1 MMPHAF
7 VNAWIWIKKALPWL
21 WLCAVLPRAAAETP
35 QLSERDVI
43 NAADHS
49 SGKVAPGEIV
59 TLFPSNAGPAVLA
72 GTYSGADGKVI
83 TLLGETRVLFDGIA
97 APMAYSVRG
106 QVGAVVPYEIAN
118 RKTTEVVVEYQGV
131 RSPAVT
137 LPVVDRAPALFTLD
151 LSGSGQAAILNNT
164 GCCNSARNPAKR
176 GTIAVLYATG
186 EGQTTPRGIS
196 GSVSVHAKYADYPT
210 PQSPVR
216 VTVGGVPAE
225 IVFAGEA
232 PHAIAGLLQVNFRVP
247 VRAPVGDAV
256 PVVLSIG
263 NSRTKEGVTMAVR
276 SAGQSVLVIGDEAAM
291 RNRLARVLRRAGYEV
306 FTAENDE
313 EALRQAKERPI
324 DLVIA
329 SLIDDSDGV
338 EAIRAMQAEQP
349 RLKLITIAGA
359 LGPATLRTADLLGA
373 QAVLTNPLSATTVLR
388 RVREVLRNRS
398 Y

>member
-1 MMPHAF
+1 MPYAL
-7 VNAWIWIKKALPWL
+7 VKVWISWL
-21 WLCAVLPRAAAETP
+21 WLCVVLPGVAAETP
-35 QLSERDVI
+35 ELSERDVI

-49 SGKVAPGEIV
+49 SGKVSPGEIV
-59 TLFPSNAGPAVLA
+59 TLFPSNVGPEVLA
-72 GTYSGADGKVI
+72 GTYSGADGRVI

-97 APMAYSVRG
+97 APMSYSVRG

-131 RSPAVT
+131 RSAAVT

-186 EGQTTPRGIS
+186 EGQTIPRGIS

-210 PQSPVR
+210 PQSPVK
-216 VTVGGVPAE
+216 VTVGGIPAE

-276 SAGQSVLVIGDEAAM
+276 SAGQSVLVIDDETAL
-291 RNRLARVLRRAGYEV
+291 RKRLARVLKRAGYEV
-306 FTAENDE
+306 VTAENDE
-313 EALRQAKERPI
+313 EALRQAKERSI
-324 DLVIA
+324 DLVMA
-329 SLIDDSDGV
+329 SLTDPAHGV
-338 EAIRAMQAEQP
+338 EAIRTMQAEQP
-349 RLKLITIAGA
+349 RLKLIAIAGT

-373 QAVLTNPLSATTVLR
+373 QAVLMNPMPATTVLR
-388 RVREVLRNRS
+388 RVREVLRSRS